1 MTQHCDYIRGRKRGE
16 KRKKKEKYLK
26 DKEKLIFHRL
36 LLLDISLPD
45 LSRLTGIV
53 IINNL

>member
-36 LLLDISLPD
+36 LLLGISLPD
-45 LSRLTGIV
+45 LPRLTGIV